1 MVTIG
6 NIILF
11 VLGLSLLIFIHE
23 FGHFLFAKI
32 FKVYCLEFSIGM
44 GPSIVSKKFK
54 KDAET
59 TYSIRALPIG
69 GYVSMAGETLDNA
82 DNEKELE
89 IPYQRTINGINPWKR
104 AIITVAGVT
113 FNFVFSLILLTV
125 FVFANGV
132 STNDNTVTIVK
143 NSIAEDYG
151 LSTGDKILAVK
162 DITVKSGETIIYS
175 DCTDEDA
182 VCDIV
187 YFSGFNTYL
196 NHELLLETTKDFHK
210 ENPDAEIIQ
219 EITII
224 YSHRGS
230 TGEKTA
236 PLQRTFDLEKDAFP
250 LLGINEARTTPDFF
264 QGIGLVFKTFGEII
278 ILMGEAIISLFS
290 PQGFNSLGGVVSMY
304 QTSSAMAQ
312 AGVLSYIW
320 YLTIISIN
328 LGFFNLL
335 PIPALDGAR
344 FYISLVEGLTGKK
357 LNPKVE
363 GYLNLFGMILL
374 FGLMIA
380 VTVKD
385 IIVLF

>member
-1 MVTIG
+1 MATIG

-23 FGHFLFAKI
+23 FGHFLFAKL

-44 GPSIVSKKFK
+44 GPSIISKKFK
-54 KDAET
+54 KDEET

-69 GYVSMAGETLDNA
+69 GYVSMAGETLDSA
-82 DNEKELE
+82 ENEKELE

-104 AIITVAGVT
+104 ALITIAGVT
-113 FNFVFSLILLTV
+113 FNFIFALILLGIYI
-125 FVFANGV
+125 FANGV
-132 STNDNTVTIVK
+132 STNDNSVIIV
-143 NSIAEDYG
+143 NDSIAQDYG
-151 LSTGDKILAVK
+151 LSTGDKILFVK
-162 DITVKSGETIIYS
+162 DVRVKSGSDIIYS
-175 DCTDEDA
+175 DCTDENDRCE
-182 VCDIV
+182 VI

-196 NHELLLETTKDFHK
+196 NNELLLEKTKDYH
-210 ENPDAEIIQ
+210 EAHPNAEIIQ

-230 TGEKTA
+230 TGEITT
-236 PLQRTFDLEKDAFP
+236 PLQRTFDNEKDAFP

-264 QGIGLVFKTFGEII
+264 QGIGLIFKTFGQII
-278 ILMGEAIISLFS
+278 VLMGGAIISLFS
-290 PQGFNSLGGVVSMY
+290 PEGFNSLGGVVSMY
-304 QTSSAMAQ
+304 QTSATMASE
-312 AGVLSYIW
+312 GILSYIW
-320 YLTIISIN
+320 YLAIISIN

-344 FYISLVEGLTGKK
+344 FYISLAEGVSRKK
-357 LNPKVE
+357 LNPKIE

-385 IIVLF
+385 IIMLF

>member
-1 MVTIG
+1 MATIG
-6 NIILF
+6 NIVLF

-23 FGHFLFAKI
+23 FGHFIFAKL

-54 KDAET
+54 KDEET

-69 GYVSMAGETLDNA
+69 GYVSMAGETLDSA

-104 AIITVAGVT
+104 ALITIAGVT
-113 FNFVFSLILLTV
+113 FNFIFAIILIAIYI
-125 FVFANGV
+125 FANGV
-132 STNDNTVTIVK
+132 STNDNTIVIVN

-151 LSTGDKILAVK
+151 LSSGDKIVAVK
-162 DITVKSGETIIYS
+162 DIVVKSGTTEIYS
-175 DCTDEDA
+175 DCTDASQRCE
-182 VCDIV
+182 IV

-196 NHELLLETTKDFHK
+196 NNELLLEKVKDFHA
-210 ENPDAEIIQ
+210 ENPNATITQ

-224 YSHRGS
+224 YTHRGS
-230 TGEKTA
+230 TGEITTA
-236 PLQRTFDLEKDAFP
+236 LRRTFNNDSDTFP
-250 LLGINEARTTPDFF
+250 LLGINEARTTPGFF
-264 QGIGLVFKTFGEII
+264 EGIGLTFKTFGQII
-278 ILMGEAIISLFS
+278 VLMGEAIASLFTPS
-290 PQGFNSLGGVVSMY
+290 GFNSLGGVVSMY
-304 QTSSAMAQ
+304 QASSTMASQ
-312 AGVLSYIW
+312 GVLSYVW
-320 YLTIISIN
+320 FLAIISVN

-344 FYISLVEGLTGKK
+344 FYISLVEGVTRKK
-357 LNPKVE
+357 LSPKVE

-385 IIVLF
+385 IIGLF

>member
-1 MVTIG
+1 MATIG

-23 FGHFLFAKI
+23 FGHFLFAKL

-44 GPSIVSKKFK
+44 GPSIISKKFK
-54 KDAET
+54 KDEET

-69 GYVSMAGETLDNA
+69 GYVSMAGETLDSA
-82 DNEKELE
+82 ENEKELE

-104 AIITVAGVT
+104 ALITIAGVT
-113 FNFVFSLILLTV
+113 FNFIFALILLGIYI
-125 FVFANGV
+125 FANGV
-132 STNDNTVTIVK
+132 STNDNSVIIVN
-143 NSIAEDYG
+143 NSIAQDYG
-151 LSTGDKILAVK
+151 LSTGDKILFVK
-162 DITVKSGETIIYS
+162 DVRVKSGSDIIYS
-175 DCTDEDA
+175 DCTDENDRCE
-182 VCDIV
+182 VI

-196 NHELLLETTKDFHK
+196 NNELLLEKTKDYHK
-210 ENPDAEIIQ
+210 AHPNAEIIQ

-230 TGEKTA
+230 TGEITT
-236 PLQRTFDLEKDAFP
+236 PLQRTFDNEKDAFP

-264 QGIGLVFKTFGEII
+264 QGIGLIFKTFGQII
-278 ILMGEAIISLFS
+278 VLMGGAIISLFS
-290 PQGFNSLGGVVSMY
+290 PEGFNSLGGVVSMY
-304 QTSSAMAQ
+304 QTSATMASE
-312 AGVLSYIW
+312 GILSYIW
-320 YLTIISIN
+320 YLAIISIN

-344 FYISLVEGLTGKK
+344 FYISLVEGVSRKK
-357 LNPKVE
+357 LNPKIE

-385 IIVLF
+385 IIMLF